1 MSGQDTTGDGAAQ
14 PSESA
19 TEAAAAAA
27 QWSMVLDDQMCFALY
42 AASRAVT
49 GLYRPVLDALGLT
62 YPQYLVLLVLWD
74 RGSVPVKELGAALQL
89 DYGTL
94 TPLLK
99 RLEAHGLLT
108 RERRAADERSV
119 LITLTSQG
127 AAMRAR
133 AAAVPGFIG
142 DAMALDPAEFEQ
154 LRASLRHLTANV
166 TRAAAGPKPPP
177 PAPSVPAERDGSGG
191 GFG

>member
-1 MSGQDTTGDGAAQ
+1 MTEPNAA
-14 PSESA
+14 E
-19 TEAAAAAA
+19 E
-27 QWSMVLDDQMCFALY
+27 QWSMLLDDQMCFALY

-49 GLYRPVLDALGLT
+49 ALYRPVLDALGLT

-108 RERRAADERSV
+108 RKRRAADERSV
-119 LITLTSQG
+119 LITLTEQG
-127 AAMRAR
+127 AALREK
-133 AAAVPGFIG
+133 AAAIPGFIG
-142 DAMALDPAEFEQ
+142 NAMDLEPAEFEQ
-154 LRASLRHLTANV
+154 LRALLRRLTANV
-166 TRAAAGPKPPP
+166 TRAGDRGVAAGL
-177 PAPSVPAERDGSGG
+177 PAARREGQRHVADRDARR
-191 GFG
+191 

>member
-1 MSGQDTTGDGAAQ
+1 MSGQDAGEDGRERSPAA
-14 PSESA
+14 E
-19 TEAAAAAA
+19 E
-27 QWSMVLDDQMCFALY
+27 QWSLVLDDQMCFALY

-108 RERRAADERSV
+108 RERQASDERSV
-119 LITLTSQG
+119 LVTLTSQG
-127 AAMRAR
+127 AALREKAG
-133 AAAVPGFIG
+133 AVPAFIG
-142 DAMALDPAEFEQ
+142 NAMALDPAEFDQ
-154 LRASLRHLTANV
+154 LRALLRKLAGNV
-166 TRAAAGPKPPP
+166 TRAADNP
-177 PAPSVPAERDGSGG
+177 PAAGLPGGTERD
-191 GFG
+191 